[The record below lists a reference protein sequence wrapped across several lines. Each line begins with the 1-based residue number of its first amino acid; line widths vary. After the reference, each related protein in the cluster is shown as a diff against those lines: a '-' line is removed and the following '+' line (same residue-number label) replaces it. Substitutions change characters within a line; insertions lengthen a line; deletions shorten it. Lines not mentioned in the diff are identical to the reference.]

1 MTRFCVFQ
9 VKGVHCNCIHRGHR
23 GHHPPPRSG
32 MVTFDPW
39 VAEWGQM
46 NSDRQRQDRFTAGFQ
61 TLNLLVSQRETESF
75 PWTCGNKSTHC
86 PFSRLLHGAAVSF
99 YMVPLSISS
108 PCQGKSHSWH
118 SFCYKSLFLPLAV
131 TVTNVWK
138 SWSVSNKQRAALL
151 GENRRVNSKYGV
163 APAPN

>member
-9 VKGVHCNCIHRGHR
+9 VKGVHCNCIHWGHR
-23 GHHPPPRSG
+23 GHHPPKVWHGDFWPLSG
-32 MVTFDPW
+32 RVGPN
-39 VAEWGQM
+39 EL
-46 NSDRQRQDRFTAGFQ
+46 RQRQDRFTAGFQ

-86 PFSRLLHGAAVSF
+86 PFSRLLHGAAVCF

-131 TVTNVWK
+131 TGTNVWK
-138 SWSVSNKQRAALL
+138 SWSVSNKQQAAQL
-151 GENRRVNSKYGV
+151 GENRRVNSKYGF
-163 APAPN
+163 APAPIS